1 MPAENL
7 LTLGAVPDH
16 DSGFLYN
23 LFNHQ
28 LEFQIPGSHLFRPV
42 LALSLDDTVPDTKT
56 ICLFRPQLTPA
67 GWSEKL
73 FQPWD
78 QFRPQNGFSA
88 PKGQMVDAS
97 VVAVPRQP
105 NSREEI
111 NPSRMGSIISVIRI
125 RLRLMLSTN

>member
-1 MPAENL
+1 MQAENL

-23 LFNHQ
+23 LSNHQ

-56 ICLFRPQLTPA
+56 IYLFRPQLTPA
-67 GWSEKL
+67 ERSEKL

-78 QFRPQNGFSA
+78 PFRPQNGFQ
-88 PKGQMVDAS
+88 PRKGKWLIPAW
-97 VVAVPRQP
+97 
-105 NSREEI
+105 
-111 NPSRMGSIISVIRI
+111 
-125 RLRLMLSTN
+125 

>member
-1 MPAENL
+1 MPAITCL
-7 LTLGAVPDH
+7 
-16 DSGFLYN
+16 
-23 LFNHQ
+23 Q
-28 LEFQIPGSHLFRPV
+28 LEFQIQDRISFRPV
-42 LALSLDDTVPDTKT
+42 LALSLDDTRPEAKT

-67 GWSEKL
+67 GLSEKL

-78 QFRPQNGFSA
+78 QFRPQNGFAA
-88 PKGQMVDAS
+88 PKGQMVDAR

>member
-1 MPAENL
+1 M
-7 LTLGAVPDH
+7 
-16 DSGFLYN
+16 GF
-23 LFNHQ
+23 
-28 LEFQIPGSHLFRPV
+28 
-42 LALSLDDTVPDTKT
+42 DDTVPEAKT

-67 GWSEKL
+67 GLSEKL

-105 NSREEI
+105 NSREENKSI
-111 NPSRMGSIISVIRI
+111 KNGLNHFGDQNQIEIDVKHKLIRHDEVRSESVHDRNAGAELRAENNSRQDG
-125 RLRLMLSTN
+125 